1 MSSPDCLPSSW
12 VLFGR
17 AKISGPDPL
26 LTTVW
31 TSYPT
36 KPLLAG
42 VGTVAITALLAGIGT
57 VAFTLVAAVLFMRRP
72 RRPQVG
78 IEKDTR

>member
-36 KPLLAG
+36 KPLLA
-42 VGTVAITALLAGIGT
+42 LLHPPGE
-57 VAFTLVAAVLFMRRP
+57 P
-72 RRPQVG
+72 
-78 IEKDTR
+78 DTGNFGQENGGC